1 MSTERGRRAQEAN
14 SRGCFGRSRHGSAA
28 TAAVIEAAV
37 PDRFNG
43 VLVRK
48 CLDAVWQA
56 GAVFCLLP
64 PHVAW
69 IKECIEQHMLMGA
82 AQLQH
87 AKTEGG
93 DADAQLQQAKSELS
107 DADAAAPVAD
117 TPGAPTLS

>member
-1 MSTERGRRAQEAN
+1 MAT
-14 SRGCFGRSRHGSAA
+14 CCGSIAKKNDTAIPDRLNCSPSHQNKAA
-28 TAAVIEAAV
+28 I

-69 IKECIEQHMLMGA
+69 IKEGIEQHMLLGTEILK
-82 AQLQH
+82 QQQF
-87 AKTEGG
+87 AKTEGV
-93 DADAQLQQAKSELS
+93 DADAQLQQAKTEGD
-107 DADAAAPVAD
+107 DAVAD